1 MNTPV
6 EKRMKPSWMAQVTAP
21 HQFILDNLDKMGI
34 GYKMDNID
42 PAKCKPMQEKIDTK
56 KVNFFKDK
64 IDNNQPLEPIYMA
77 GDDEILD
84 GHHRAFSFTE
94 HPDIESMSCIKIYAE
109 YKDAMRL
116 LNQLQDRYDF
126 GQEFNAGQMQPMGM
140 LPATGA
146 NQGNAGAET
155 PAVMAEQGE
164 DEALPSEEPE
174 TSTEKPVDSSDDGR
188 YVSYDSAGKN
198 KQVLTLFKAKP
209 LNDKAKTGDFLIM
222 KSKPGFTVEY
232 TLEFENLLAM
242 SPEEI
247 ENPELPTESLLK
259 KWKPDVDLQAE
270 AAKQSLMY
278 PIYLSREINTLA
290 NQKGIDGVQYGDLFV
305 QVINKV
311 A

>member
-21 HQFILDNLDKMGI
+21 HQYILDHLDEMGV
-34 GYKMDNID
+34 GYKMDNIA
-42 PAKCKPMQEKIDTK
+42 PEKCKPMQEKIDTQ

-94 HPDIESMSCIKIYAE
+94 HPEVETMTAIKIYAE

-126 GQEFNAGQMQPMGM
+126 EQEVNDGQMQPMGM
-140 LPATGA
+140 LPTS
-146 NQGNAGAET
+146 QGDNGIAGEVVMAEEDEDEQLPTDAPVEPEKAGLSNAGA
-155 PAVMAEQGE
+155 
-164 DEALPSEEPE
+164 S
-174 TSTEKPVDSSDDGR
+174 R
-188 YVSYDSAGKN
+188 YVTYDSVGKN
-198 KQVLTLFKAKP
+198 KQVLTLFKSKP
-209 LNDKAKTGDFLIM
+209 LNDKAKTGDFLVT

-232 TLEFENLLAM
+232 TLEFENLLTIPA
-242 SPEEI
+242 EEI
-247 ENPELPTESLLK
+247 EDESLPTEALLK
-259 KWKPDVDLQAE
+259 KWLPDVDLQAE
-270 AAKQSLMY
+270 ASKQSLMY
-278 PIYLSREINTLA
+278 PVYLSREINRLA
-290 NQKGIDGVQYGDLFV
+290 QQKEIDGVQYGDLFV

-311 A
+311 I